1 MRDGREDEHPI
12 WVAWSCSRLDAL
24 KVPQGSRHIKF
35 RVEDEEEL
43 EGVAEEEDGDDGDQE
58 VGEVLLPP
66 II

>member
-1 MRDGREDEHPI
+1 MIIINHP
-12 WVAWSCSRLDAL
+12 AL
-24 KVPQGSRHIKF
+24 NDTNHGTDIKF

-43 EGVAEEEDGDDGDQE
+43 EGVAEEEDGDNGDQE